1 VTRPGGPRL
10 LRVRT
15 ITGAK
20 AGVLRVLDPLP
31 FVARRFFWLDVPRRA
46 SRGGHAHRTNWQ
58 LVVPVRG
65 AVTARCQWYVSRRLR
80 THAWQLAPGMA
91 LVVPPRVWLDLT
103 FVTNGVC
110 AVLASE
116 PYDAAEYINDKAEL
130 RRLA

>member
-1 VTRPGGPRL
+1 MTRPGGPRL

-58 LVVPVRG
+58 LVAPTRG
-65 AVTARCQWYVSRRLR
+65 VVTARCQHYVHGRLR
-80 THAWQLAPGMA
+80 TRTWRLAPGIA
-91 LVVPPRVWLDLT
+91 LVVPPRVWLDLK
-103 FVTNGVC
+103 FVNDGVC
-110 AVLASE
+110 VVLASE
-116 PYDAAEYINDKAEL
+116 PYCAAEYITEKTEL
-130 RRLA
+130 RRLS